1 MPDVRYGKL
10 PNVRNLLT
18 TFCDPTAFYNEVSE
32 SLQRGYEEKINGDNL
47 VLEINSSKYAYNVTM
62 KEVNMFVIKAMLSL
76 PAIMKVIFNN
86 LLLIVDYDSKFCLEG

>member
-1 MPDVRYGKL
+1 M
-10 PNVRNLLT
+10 T
-18 TFCDPTAFYNEVSE
+18 TFCDPIAFYNEVSE

-76 PAIMKVIFNN
+76 PAIMKVISNH
-86 LLLIVDYDSKFCLEG
+86 LLIIVDYDSKFCLEG